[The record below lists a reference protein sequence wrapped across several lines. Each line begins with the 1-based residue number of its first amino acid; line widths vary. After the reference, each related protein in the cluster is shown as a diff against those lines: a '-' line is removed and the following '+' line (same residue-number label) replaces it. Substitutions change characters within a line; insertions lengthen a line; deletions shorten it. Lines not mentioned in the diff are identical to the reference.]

1 MATTDILYRYFK
13 ARQEVNENGHA
24 ETLAQCIHYNRGVDA
39 VVLDMKDKELAQ
51 NILKETDVNDAFDSW
66 LLDIAGNL
74 VLVYPREQREKY
86 MEIQPHLVL
95 GEKLVQYGGFS
106 HSEAQ
111 AMKDFL
117 KEAGVDYKQT
127 VGDGG
132 RIGFLFAEN
141 KEYIFKNAMETIKR
155 EETTDVGEK
164 HFISQN
170 LYWRYA
176 INQASKALNYDGVV
190 FVGSEAGT
198 RGIRIDK
205 NGAISMNP
213 LKKGRFIPKND
224 PNYERKVLNEILNT
238 TNGKEFPVKIFYG
251 ELADMMSQDMT
262 RKSLRESPLMLKK
275 REALDILALASIPS
289 VDEIGKMVNHIEDYG
304 DSERKAIYSLMRM
317 RVCRDCK
324 IEDIQ
329 TYKMS
334 KQDKQDYKQM
344 HEQHIK
350 QFAKGCRQNREGLA
364 DER

>member
-13 ARQEVNENGHA
+13 ARQEVNENGHS
-24 ETLAQCIHYNRGVDA
+24 ETLAQCIHYDRGVDA
-39 VVLDMKDKELAQ
+39 VVLDMKDKGLAQ
-51 NILKETDVNDAFDSW
+51 KILKETDINDAFDSW

-74 VLVYPREQREKY
+74 VLIYPREQREKY

-117 KEAGVDYKQT
+117 KEAGVDYKQS
-127 VGDGG
+127 VENDG
-132 RIGFLFAEN
+132 RIGFLLAEN
-141 KEYIFKNAMETIKR
+141 KEYVFKNAIEALKQ
-155 EETTDVGEK
+155 EENTEIGTK
-164 HFISQN
+164 FLISRN

-176 INQASKALNYDGVV
+176 IDQASKALNYDGVV

-238 TNGKEFPVKIFYG
+238 MNGKEFLVKVFYG
-251 ELADMMSQDMT
+251 ELADVMSQDMT
-262 RKSLRESPLMLKK
+262 RKSLRESTLMFKK
-275 REALDILALASIPS
+275 NEALGVLGLSNIPS
-289 VDEIGKMVNHIEDYG
+289 VDKIGEMVNHLDDYN
-304 DSERKAIYSLMRM
+304 DDEKKAIYAIMRM
-317 RVCRDCK
+317 RVCRDYK

-329 TYKMS
+329 AYKMS
-334 KQDKQDYKQM
+334 KQEKLEYKQM
-344 HEQHIK
+344 HEQYIK
-350 QFAKGCRQNREGLA
+350 QFAKGYTYSREEA
-364 DER
+364 TNER